1 MDNKQRA
8 DAYRVR
14 TTATRLSEFLNGVYQ
29 KATVEVIRIS
39 DDDVI
44 RTSDGDKGETDFFE

>member
-8 DAYRVR
+8 CPNSL
-14 TTATRLSEFLNGVYQ
+14 TGVYQ

-44 RTSDGDKGETDFFE
+44 RTSVNGDKGETDFFE